1 MSDIDLVIYILVF
14 GLCVIFTSFTIE
26 RKSSMFSFIT
36 MVCWGM
42 LAICHTGVASASNF
56 IALAYLFVGFA
67 FIFMVYGFALVFSA
81 FEDRKRAQE
90 WELR

>member
-1 MSDIDLVIYILVF
+1 
-14 GLCVIFTSFTIE
+14 
-26 RKSSMFSFIT
+26 

-67 FIFMVYGFALVFSA
+67 FIFMVYGFGLIFSDFQA
-81 FEDRKRAQE
+81 RKRARE
-90 WELR
+90 WELA